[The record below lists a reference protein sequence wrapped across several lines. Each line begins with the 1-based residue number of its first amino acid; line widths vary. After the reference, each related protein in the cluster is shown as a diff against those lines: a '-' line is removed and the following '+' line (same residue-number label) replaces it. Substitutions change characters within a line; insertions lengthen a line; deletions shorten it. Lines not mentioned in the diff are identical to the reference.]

1 MLAKLNAFRW
11 NVVLL
16 FFVLFELACR
26 VPRLLKTRLLSLA
39 SR

>member
-1 MLAKLNAFRW
+1 MLIKLNAFRW

-16 FFVLFELACR
+16 FFVLLELAGR
-26 VPRLLKTRLLSLA
+26 VPRFLKTRLLSLA